1 MNHKHLNDMQIK
13 FRFLFILLIASSF
26 MACSDNELITGDNT
40 PSYNQTYL
48 RFVSPAGTNVLD
60 SLRIMSPEKWV
71 MELGTDI
78 MSVSGIRTSD
88 NHALDLMT
96 ELFYGSKRAGDEFEG
111 EGPLVHVM
119 WYDSNIGNIEK
130 RPRKYHETYTV
141 TMTSPRVFGDGVS
154 HTLTWYVNVSG
165 RTVDAYKCEVDGH
178 EVSLVN
184 DPFYIRDMY
193 EGRHFVSAIVTVPC
207 K

>member
-1 MNHKHLNDMQIK
+1 MQVK
-13 FRFLFILLIASSF
+13 YKFLFVLLMVSSF
-26 MACSDNELITGDNT
+26 MACDDDKLITGDNE
-40 PSYNQTYL
+40 PLYNHTYL
-48 RFVSPAGTNVLD
+48 RFVSSTGTNVLD
-60 SLRIMSPEKWV
+60 SLSIMSPEKWV
-71 MELGTDI
+71 MELGADI
-78 MSVSGIRTSD
+78 MSVSGIRASD

-96 ELFYGSKRAGDEFEG
+96 ELFYGSKRAGDEFDEK
-111 EGPLVHVM
+111 GPLVHVM
-119 WYDSNIGNIEK
+119 WYDSYICKEK
-130 RPRKYHETYTV
+130 RPKKYHETYTV

-178 EVSLVN
+178 EVSLAN
-184 DPFYIRDMY
+184 DPLYIMDSY